1 MAHLI
6 PLFPLK
12 LVVFP
17 GSKYPLHIFEPR
29 YKKMINWCLDNN
41 SGFGVCSFL
50 NEEISRIGTYVRVDT
65 LLRRYETGEMD
76 IIVKGTGRLS
86 ISEISLQPDG
96 YHLGLAKE
104 YSDISSVINEKS
116 LSVLKNS
123 FESLIS
129 LVDFKLDESFWKSFE
144 RTNLKSFKLAE
155 KSGLSL
161 DQQQELITITN
172 ENSRID
178 YLIDH
183 LEKLNKEIQ
192 EKSLL
197 KKIIASDGYLN

>member
-1 MAHLI
+1 MAHQI

-29 YKKMINWCLDNN
+29 YKKMINYCLETN
-41 SGFGVCSFL
+41 SGFGICSFL
-50 NEEISRIGTYVRVDT
+50 NDEISRIGTYVRVET
-65 LLRRYETGEMD
+65 LLRKYENGEMD
-76 IIVKGTGRLS
+76 IIVKGTGRIS
-86 ISEISLQPDG
+86 INEITLHTDG
-96 YHLGLAKE
+96 YHLGTADE
-104 YSDISSVINEKS
+104 YSDITSVINERT

-123 FESLIS
+123 FVNLVT

-161 DQQQELITITN
+161 NQQQELITITN

-178 YLIDH
+178 FLINH
-183 LEKLNKEIQ
+183 LEKLNKEIK

-197 KKIIASDGYLN
+197 KKIIAADGYLN

>member
-1 MAHLI
+1 MANLI

-29 YKKMINWCLDNN
+29 YKKMINWCLENN

-50 NEEISRIGTYVRVDT
+50 NDEISRIGTYVRIDT
-65 LLRRYETGEMD
+65 ILRKHENGEMD
-76 IIVKGTGRLS
+76 IIVKGMSRIS
-86 ISEISLQPDG
+86 IIDISIHDDG
-96 YHLGLAKE
+96 YHLGNTLD
-104 YSDISSVINEKS
+104 YSDITSAINEKS

-129 LVDFKLDESFWKSFE
+129 QVDFKLDESFWKSFE

-178 YLIDH
+178 FLINH

-192 EKSLL
+192 EKSVL
-197 KKIIASDGYLN
+197 KKIIAADGYLN

>member
-1 MAHLI
+1 MAHQI

-29 YKKMINWCLDNN
+29 YKEMINWCLETN

-50 NEEISRIGTYVRVDT
+50 NDEISRIGTYVRIDT
-65 LLRRYETGEMD
+65 LLRKYENGEMD
-76 IIVKGTGRLS
+76 IIVKGTGRIS
-86 ISEISLQPDG
+86 ITEISLHPDG
-96 YHLGLAKE
+96 YHLGTADE
-104 YSDISSVINEKS
+104 YSDITSVINERT

-123 FESLIS
+123 FVNLIS
-129 LVDFKLDESFWKSFE
+129 LVDFKLDENFWKSFE

-161 DQQQELITITN
+161 EQQQELITITN

-178 YLIDH
+178 YLINH
-183 LEKLNKEIQ
+183 LSKLNKDIQ
-192 EKSLL
+192 EKSIL
-197 KKIIASDGYLN
+197 KKIIAADGYLN